1 MSNALVAAAQ
11 RLVDVLA
18 QENDALKRVDYAAAV
33 ALAPDKEAA
42 LTALS
47 ALFPPSGLASP
58 SSLSPPSG
66 FPVVLARRLRDLA
79 SENQGRLALAIT
91 VQTRVVQIVARA
103 YAPPKAEGRYGARAG
118 KFPPRRAIALALST
132 RA

>member
-1 MSNALVAAAQ
+1 MSNDVIAAAE
-11 RLVDVLA
+11 RLAELLA

-33 ALAPDKEAA
+33 ALVPDKEAA

-47 ALFPPSGLASP
+47 GHIAPPDFPPP
-58 SSLSPPSG
+58 
-66 FPVVLARRLRDLA
+66 LARRLRDLA
-79 SENQGRLALAIT
+79 TENREQLALGIT

-103 YAPPKAEGRYGARAG
+103 YTPPAAESGYRARGGKSAPHHAT
-118 KFPPRRAIALALST
+118 ALALST